1 MELAFPFPEIPVTQI
16 DADVPLEP
24 LSLQAETADLEL
36 DLHSYE
42 RPLAVSPFGTIE
54 HVPDWDD
61 THVMTLDARPQ
72 SRIGK
77 WIRTDLGARTFQG
90 LGKSSP

>member
-1 MELAFPFPEIPVTQI
+1 MMGCLWRFAGLDILQTSTLRAFLPTWPEMEIASLFPKEPATQI

-36 DLHSYE
+36 DLHSYG
-42 RPLAVSPFGTIE
+42 RPLAISPFGTIE

-61 THVMTLDARPQ
+61 THAMQL
-72 SRIGK
+72 
-77 WIRTDLGARTFQG
+77 
-90 LGKSSP
+90 